1 MVPTL
6 QPGEFVLM
14 KHSTQPPSDGVIVVA
29 NHPRDPSLLIVKRC
43 RAVGEGYW
51 LTSDNE
57 SDGSDSRDFG
67 LVPPSVVLGTV
78 TIVLDHI
85 RRPISIPRSTPFGG
99 EHDQPA

>member
-6 QPGEFVLM
+6 EPGDFVLM
-14 KHSTQPPSDGVIVVA
+14 KHSTRPPSDGVIVVA

-43 RAVGEGYW
+43 RTDGEGYW

-57 SDGSDSRDFG
+57 TDGSDSRDFG
-67 LVPPSVVLGTV
+67 PVPPSAVLGPV

-85 RRPISIPRSTPFGG
+85 RRPISDPRSTPFDGG
-99 EHDQPA
+99 HDQPA